1 MGRNQHSKDRLFI
14 TATEWAVEYGG
25 KKRERHA
32 QKRVLPFDSCAL
44 SLQPYASPVCT
55 ADGVIFDAENILP
68 FLKEH
73 KCSPITAEP
82 MRFRDLVTLHMAK
95 NADGKW
101 HCPVT
106 FKVFNDNSR
115 ICCVRTS
122 GHVYAYEAVAELN
135 IKAKNWKDLM
145 TDEPF
150 KRADIIMLQD
160 PIDEALKSR
169 RDIANF
175 SYLKQLRDD
184 HTASVAAT
192 PASAHIRATPGTARL
207 FKEIEAGRETHR
219 RDEAAAKEAAE
230 AAALAA
236 AEKEAPDLAAIRRLR
251 PTVEDLNPGSKQTS
265 GAASWSMTSS
275 SVAVATRT
283 ELRPAT
289 VDEIREARWRA
300 ARKVG
305 KKGYAQLQTR

>member
-1 MGRNQHSKDRLFI
+1 MEPYSAKPEPCNVS
-14 TATEWAVEYGG
+14 V
-25 KKRERHA
+25 
-32 QKRVLPFDSCAL
+32 VLV
-44 SLQPYASPVCT
+44 ASGT

-175 SYLKQLRDD
+175 SYLKL
-184 HTASVAAT
+184 
-192 PASAHIRATPGTARL
+192 AHVVLKADEPLPEGTCIFCNNIGNL
-207 FKEIEAGRETHR
+207 F
-219 RDEAAAKEAAE
+219 
-230 AAALAA
+230 
-236 AEKEAPDLAAIRRLR
+236 LR
-251 PTVEDLNPGSKQTS
+251 P
-265 GAASWSMTSS
+265 
-275 SVAVATRT
+275 
-283 ELRPAT
+283 ELA
-289 VDEIREARWRA
+289 
-300 ARKVG
+300 K
-305 KKGYAQLQTR
+305 